1 MEGKG
6 LREGERGQDEG
17 KEGVKICRRAD
28 IFGIKK
34 KTVDDNPQ
42 IIYCENTLLH
52 FHTHYI
58 KNQEGEAPT
67 INSDQLRQKE
77 IIITS

>member
-1 MEGKG
+1 MGAVGQSRRKGVWTEKGGGKVN
-6 LREGERGQDEG
+6 EGQDEG

-34 KTVDDNPQ
+34 KTVDNNPQ
-42 IIYCENTLLH
+42 MIYCENTLLH
-52 FHTHYI
+52 FQTYFI

-67 INSDQLRQKE
+67 INS
-77 IIITS
+77 